1 MSEANVDARLAAL
14 ESKLGRLEELL
25 AAVNDKLDR
34 AAPSQDEARRGIQGW
49 GTEYVSLRLQ
59 ELVPD
64 TCAHPER
71 EAGQTIADGPGL
83 PGTGI
88 RCTEEDIHRPSRNPS

>member
-34 AAPSQDEARRGIQGW
+34 AAPSQDEARRGFQGRA
-49 GTEYVSLRLQ
+49 TAYVSLPLQ
-59 ELVPD
+59 ALVRE
-64 TCAHPER
+64 TGGHPER
-71 EAGQTIADGPGL
+71 AAAPPVADGPVL

-88 RCTEEDIHRPSRNPS
+88 RRTEEGIARPGYR